1 MSEGLDGETGFV
13 WLNILSNLR
22 SIFRRSLPCIKANEI
37 QIINFICIKNY
48 ETHVAIIVE
57 GA

>member
-37 QIINFICIKNY
+37 QIINSICIKNY
-48 ETHVAIIVE
+48 ETHVAII